1 MPMEYR
7 PDEITDPLDFEVLM
21 GSGPEPVFDPVLH
34 DFLCQGLMELRDRC
48 AKGSLLQFASLGLRE
63 PWLYRLTFG
72 TRGHVRT
79 REGDVQTVER
89 HVIILRFLPDY
100 LRNANRFDMLRLI
113 EPIDPPAF
121 HPNISSVGHV
131 CVEIY
136 PGEPLVSICESLH
149 NLLRWKLRQY
159 DERNAF
165 NKIAC
170 AWGRDHVHEPIDDRP
185 LFGRKVAIQWESVE
199 SKP

>member
-1 MPMEYR
+1 MPDAYR
-7 PDEITDPLDFEVLM
+7 PDEITDALDFEVLM
-21 GSGPEPVFDPVLH
+21 GSGPEPDFDRVST
-34 DFLCQGLMELRDRC
+34 DFLLQSYADLRARTSQ
-48 AKGSLLQFASLGLRE
+48 GSLLQFASLGLRA

-79 REGDVQTVER
+79 REGEVQTVER

-113 EPIDPPAF
+113 EPVNPPPF
-121 HPNISSVGHV
+121 HPNISPVGHV
-131 CVEIY
+131 CVEVY

-170 AWGRDHVHEPIDDRP
+170 AWGREHIHEPIDDRP
-185 LFGRKVAIQWESVE
+185 LFGRKLAIQWETVE